1 MIGSGTASS
10 LTMDDD
16 NSCHSIYIYSQTI
29 LNRITWRRISLLG
42 GLMFLDFDPIHGY
55 SQFIGIIIDYIT
67 TRDFA
72 TRLMWTDLCNSD
84 F

>member
-1 MIGSGTASS
+1 MIGSGAASS

-16 NSCHSIYIYSQTI
+16 NSCHSIYIFLSQTI

-55 SQFIGIIIDYIT
+55 SQFIIGIIIGNHERFCDSINV
-67 TRDFA
+67 DGFV
-72 TRLMWTDLCNSD
+72 
-84 F
+84 